1 MRMLRACLVGSVVLL
16 GACAGG
22 SDGSSI
28 QSSASG
34 ETPSDMPM
42 NDAETRDQWLDI
54 NGVRVRYTVDGE
66 GPVIILLHGYMVDA
80 EMNWRSRGIIDSLA
94 VDFTVIAPDLRGHGF
109 SDKPHDPSAYGLQFV
124 EDVIALMDHRHIEQ
138 AHVVG
143 YSMGGEIT
151 AKLLEQYPNRL
162 RSVVIGG
169 AGLLREAGPSLESYD
184 YWATALAGLTPGQ
197 GIVDALGE
205 LPPGLSERDLEVI
218 DRNDAVAIS
227 AVARQTAV
235 LRVPD
240 EAFRANRV
248 PTLVVMGELDEY
260 KADIDA
266 LVAHGAS
273 TQVRELP
280 GLNHVGAIGS
290 PLFVDAIRT
299 FVISQPS

>member
-109 SDKPHDPSAYGLQFV
+109 SDNGVVERWNRTLKDPAGSAYGRRTLQPV
-124 EDVIALMDHRHIEQ
+124 LA
-138 AHVVG
+138 
-143 YSMGGEIT
+143 
-151 AKLLEQYPNRL
+151 P
-162 RSVVIGG
+162 
-169 AGLLREAGPSLESYD
+169 REAGVSHAKRSARGIRATPCRVAQTCVQETGCGTWVRVQAGVTAPS
-184 YWATALAGLTPGQ
+184 
-197 GIVDALGE
+197 
-205 LPPGLSERDLEVI
+205 
-218 DRNDAVAIS
+218 
-227 AVARQTAV
+227 
-235 LRVPD
+235 
-240 EAFRANRV
+240 
-248 PTLVVMGELDEY
+248 
-260 KADIDA
+260 
-266 LVAHGAS
+266 
-273 TQVRELP
+273 VR
-280 GLNHVGAIGS
+280 
-290 PLFVDAIRT
+290 
-299 FVISQPS
+299 